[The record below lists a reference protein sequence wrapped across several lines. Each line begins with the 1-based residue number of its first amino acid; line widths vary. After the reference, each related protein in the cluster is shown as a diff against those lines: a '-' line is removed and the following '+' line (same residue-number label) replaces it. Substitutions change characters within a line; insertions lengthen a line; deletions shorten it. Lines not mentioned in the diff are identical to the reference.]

1 MMEYI
6 LICVIVSI
14 CIYVFAVYSKP
25 QYIANHEGKYVEGF
39 TRNSYKPKAPVAPGN
54 VITQSGLPNAR
65 ITSGEVTPPS
75 GVGATAP
82 IYIQNITARKVALG
96 EELNIPAY
104 GAEYLEVIS
113 NMTELMYRKS
123 LKSCL
128 QYVDDTTDAELHE
141 MNTYMTA
148 VDTLR
153 KLSIWVNSNYEDP
166 DQPPPPSG
174 KLYGGDKGS
183 STWFG

>member
-6 LICVIVSI
+6 LICAIVSI
-14 CIYVFAVYSKP
+14 CIYVFAIYSSKH
-25 QYIANHEGKYVEGF
+25 QYISSTEPYVEGF
-39 TRNSYKPKAPVAPGN
+39 SRRKTKHKAPIAPGN
-54 VITQSGLPNAR
+54 VISQSGTHTTTNNTVGASSSSHER
-65 ITSGEVTPPS
+65 VTPPS

-96 EELNIPAY
+96 EELNIPSY
-104 GAEYLEVIS
+104 GAEYLEAIS

-141 MNTYMTA
+141 MNTYISA
-148 VDTLR
+148 IDSLK
-153 KLSIWVNSNYEDP
+153 KLSAWVNANYDDP
-166 DQPPPPSG
+166 EHNPTS
-174 KLYGGDKGS
+174 YG
-183 STWFG
+183 W

>member
-14 CIYVFAVYSKP
+14 CIYVFTVYLTKHNYKQTYVEGLTSKP
-25 QYIANHEGKYVEGF
+25 QV
-39 TRNSYKPKAPVAPGN
+39 PVAPGN

-65 ITSGEVTPPS
+65 LRTGESNPPS

-96 EELNIPAY
+96 EELNMPAY

-141 MNTYMTA
+141 MNAYMNTI
-148 VDTLR
+148 DTLKR
-153 KLSIWVNSNYEDP
+153 LAAWVNATYDEQDP
-166 DQPPPPSG
+166 NTGGG
-174 KLYGGDKGS
+174 KLYDNS
-183 STWFG
+183 NRPSNWFG

>member
-14 CIYVFAVYSKP
+14 CIYVFTVYLTKHNYKQTYVEGLTSKP
-25 QYIANHEGKYVEGF
+25 QV
-39 TRNSYKPKAPVAPGN
+39 PVAPGN
-54 VITQSGLPNAR
+54 IITQSGLPNAR
-65 ITSGEVTPPS
+65 LRTGESNPPS

-96 EELNIPAY
+96 EELNMPAY

-141 MNTYMTA
+141 MNAYMNTI
-148 VDTLR
+148 DTLKR
-153 KLSIWVNSNYEDP
+153 LSAWINANYDEQAP
-166 DQPPPPSG
+166 NTVG
-174 KLYGGDKGS
+174 KLYDASKGS
-183 STWFG
+183 NWFG

>member
-1 MMEYI
+1 M
-6 LICVIVSI
+6 
-14 CIYVFAVYSKP
+14 YVFTVYLTKHNYNNPKNKQTYVEGLTSKP
-25 QYIANHEGKYVEGF
+25 QV
-39 TRNSYKPKAPVAPGN
+39 PVAPGN

-65 ITSGEVTPPS
+65 LKTGESNPPS

-128 QYVDDTTDAELHE
+128 QYVDDTTDAEIHE
-141 MNTYMTA
+141 MNTYMNTI
-148 VDTLR
+148 DTLKR
-153 KLSIWVNSNYEDP
+153 LSAWINANYDEQDTNN
-166 DQPPPPSG
+166 G
-174 KLYGGDKGS
+174 KLYDGS
-183 STWFG
+183 KRPSNWFG